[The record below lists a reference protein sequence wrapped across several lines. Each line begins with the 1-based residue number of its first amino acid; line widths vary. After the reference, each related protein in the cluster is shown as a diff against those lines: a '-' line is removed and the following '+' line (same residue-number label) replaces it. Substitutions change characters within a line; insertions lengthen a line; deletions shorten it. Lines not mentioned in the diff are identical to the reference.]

1 MQTCSNVGLRLQLRN
16 EVLQKNAVN
25 GEDIL
30 RKIETKSILTQRI
43 RKTVGIIKKQNE
55 QRELGELDTNRTYR
69 KNSKKYTFLKAKK
82 KWRTQFAYARK
93 RRHIKD

>member
-69 KNSKKYTFLKAKK
+69 KNIHF
-82 KWRTQFAYARK
+82 
-93 RRHIKD
+93 